1 MEEPNDSPRSAGC
14 CDWQKT
20 VEDFSERTQKFVRE
34 DPSKAVGL
42 ALLAGALLTVLPVG
56 RVLAGLVRLAF
67 SLLRPALLLLGAVKL
82 YEEYQKTQKR

>member
-1 MEEPNDSPRSAGC
+1 MEEPNDTSHSAGC

-42 ALLAGALLTVLPVG
+42 ALLAGALLTALPIG
-56 RVLAGLVRLAF
+56 RVLAGLTRLAF
-67 SLLRPALLLLGAVKL
+67 SLLRPTLLLFGVVKL
-82 YEEYQKTQKR
+82 YEEFQKTQKR